1 MSDEVNAVD
10 FGPDPLAAA
19 GSDASEASLRE
30 YAAAL
35 VRNGMPVDEA
45 NRQLAARKAA
55 PIVGNSTE
63 LACQTKEQLMGD
75 SEFVAKYLRGDPDA
89 VARLT
94 ALDLKIA
101 KGGGS
106 LTDRDLA
113 PADYNLHIDYRLPD
127 NTPAAAVDGFR
138 SEFAALSAELKLPP
152 AHAQS
157 LVHAH
162 LDAVQQTG
170 RMNDVEREVWGR
182 AQTAVLESALGSD
195 ADAQIKAAETTLR
208 KASRR
213 EMDLHKIVASNG
225 AAVALQLIQQAQ
237 HLLATGRG

>member
-1 MSDEVNAVD
+1 MTDQMNPVD
-10 FGPDPLAAA
+10 FGADPLAAA
-19 GSDASEASLRE
+19 GPDANEESLRA
-30 YAAAL
+30 YGAAL
-35 VRNGMPVDEA
+35 VRNGASVEEI
-45 NRQLAARKAA
+45 NRHLTARKAA
-55 PIVGNSTE
+55 PLAGNSTE
-63 LACQTKEQLMGD
+63 LASQAKEQLMGD

-89 VARLT
+89 VAQLT

-127 NTPAAAVDGFR
+127 NAPAAAVDGFR
-138 SEFAALSAELKLPP
+138 SEFAALSAELHLPQD
-152 AHAQS
+152 HAQS

-162 LDAVQQTG
+162 LDAVQQTN
-170 RMNDVEREVWGR
+170 RMSEVEKEAWARE
-182 AQTAVLESALGSD
+182 QTGILESALGSD
-195 ADAQIKAAETTLR
+195 ADAQIKTAETTLR

-213 EMDLHKIVASNG
+213 EMDLHKIVSSNG

-237 HLLATGRG
+237 HLRATERG